1 MWITTGQ
8 KEKKSKPKAF
18 PADKMIPTVHVISI
32 VMPISRFCFKTIV
45 QLSLDLKQS
54 YNRFSLHRFG
64 GALESTLLK
73 SKISEIVN
81 DISKPRWTRSL

>member
-1 MWITTGQ
+1 MFFSDFKVMNYQEITSALRMWITTGQ

-64 GALESTLLK
+64 GAWRALY
-73 SKISEIVN
+73 
-81 DISKPRWTRSL
+81 